1 MKADV
6 NKFVATTLA
15 SGAMISF
22 VLILWGAIL
31 LLIHPAASAPP
42 GTLKH
47 ILTGFIHLNPT
58 STIHLGLL
66 VLLLTPVARV
76 IAAMLAFAIEKDR
89 RYAIISFI
97 VLAILAASPFIG
109 HK

>member
-1 MKADV
+1 MRADV
-6 NKFVATTLA
+6 NKFVAA
-15 SGAMISF
+15 
-22 VLILWGAIL
+22 VLSTGVLL
-31 LLIHPAASAPP
+31 SLVLLIWGGILMLTHPGPHTAP
-42 GTLKH
+42 GSIGH
-47 ILTGFIHLNPT
+47 VLTGFIHLNPVAT
-58 STIHLGLL
+58 VNLGLL

-109 HK
+109 RK